1 MKIKEIFV
9 ILPVL
14 FDARPMCFMG
24 SRGIIVTAIGAK
36 VEVDLIII
44 HILFTIIHLL
54 IPSSILLCM
63 LI

>member
-14 FDARPMCFMG
+14 FDARPMCFMR
-24 SRGIIVTAIGAK
+24 SWCIIAATIGTE

-44 HILFTIIHLL
+44 ILFTSIHLL
-54 IPSSILLCM
+54 IAPSILLCM